1 MFDDLPPDLARLLTL
16 RVWHTLWLQRIDAK
30 IAALEEREAEREQG
44 RRNRPAEPDWVVEL
58 GIGNGR
64 PPIEVHLGGCY
75 AAGAR
80 RRPVPRDEARR
91 LLTSGVRACGHCRPD
106 TALDIADLSAP
117 PAPTT
122 ASGRPASRPLRS
134 AGADSSITWRQDR
147 AMTGAGHGR
156 RRGTRGWRRKLPV
169 VSTLDLHCE
178 ERYRLLGSAGSDFLL
193 VRPVSTRRGRTCFQT
208 RSVCGPRLSGCPLR
222 AGAAARRRNGTG
234 VRSTIPPAAET
245 LTANCGQSDVR
256 GISWPGAATGAVMSS
271 SSMASWSG
279 VPGSAV

>member
-64 PPIEVHLGGCY
+64 PPVEVHLGGCY

-91 LLTSGVRACGHCRPD
+91 LLVSGVRACGHCRPD
-106 TALDIADLSAP
+106 TALDIADLSTP
-117 PAPTT
+117 PAP
-122 ASGRPASRPLRS
+122 S
-134 AGADSSITWRQDR
+134 
-147 AMTGAGHGR
+147 
-156 RRGTRGWRRKLPV
+156 
-169 VSTLDLHCE
+169 
-178 ERYRLLGSAGSDFLL
+178 
-193 VRPVSTRRGRTCFQT
+193 
-208 RSVCGPRLSGCPLR
+208 
-222 AGAAARRRNGTG
+222 
-234 VRSTIPPAAET
+234 IPPAAET
-245 LTANCGQSDVR
+245 LTAPCGQSDVC
-256 GISWPGAATGAVMSS
+256 GISWPGAAAGAVMSS